1 MKVIASR
8 LAALVIMIC
17 PYMLYA
23 SDVGYTH
30 SQSSSS
36 KSDRVSATYSI
47 DKQNKISVSYNQSK
61 DTTGTVVDDQSNSLK
76 LGYKHKFEE
85 GNSLAVDYKK
95 TDETYYF
102 EGSSLALKGGIILFD
117 FSDSQEHTCKTKL
130 NLKGD
135 FAQKQYSKNTKE
147 SIDVRAYTAGID
159 QDLPYGF
166 AVGFDHTTH
175 NYGSTSTQTSNA
187 LNGRT
192 ILNTDISS
200 YISNLSKNS
209 TSAYFEYDADSWT
222 LGFSYSV
229 DNPYLSNGT
238 KSSLSEIYTDIQF
251 GDHWSISGSFS
262 RGKTEGST
270 TSSDTSSLGL
280 SYSF

>member
-1 MKVIASR
+1 MNIMASR
-8 LAALVIMIC
+8 LAAFVVMIC
-17 PYMLYA
+17 PYVVCA

-36 KSDRVSATYSI
+36 RSDRVSATYTI
-47 DKQNKISVSYNQSK
+47 NKQNKVSASYNQSK
-61 DTTGTVVDDQSNSLK
+61 DTTGTVTDNQSNSLK

-85 GNSLAVDYKK
+85 GHSLVLDYKK

-102 EGSSLALKGGIILFD
+102 EGSSVALKGSLVLFNI
-117 FSDSQEHTCKTKL
+117 SDSQEQSYKTKV
-130 NLKGD
+130 NLKAD
-135 FAQKQYSKNTKE
+135 FSQKQYSKNTKE
-147 SIDVRAYTAGID
+147 SIDVRAYTVGLD

-166 AVGFDHTTH
+166 AIGFDHTAY

-187 LNGRT
+187 LSGRN
-192 ILNTDISS
+192 ILNTDIAS

-209 TSAYFEYDADSWT
+209 SSAYFEYDADSWT
-222 LGFSYSV
+222 LGVSYSF

-238 KSSLSEIYTDIQF
+238 KSSLSEVYSDIQL
-251 GDHWSISGSFS
+251 GDHWSLNLSFS
-262 RGKTEGST
+262 RGKSEGST
-270 TSSDTSSLGL
+270 TNSDTSSLGL